1 MTLLGHSAILTR
13 LRWAWLYAGFL
24 LSRLIKRSF
33 RFAQTR
39 FSKTSR
45 AGILLTACINNG
57 MTSGWRNFLKEKESG
72 LQVRQ
77 GTTTPLGRNPK
88 ASRQREEL
96 LDCQPPNPK
105 HNSVLLHQGRAGHSN
120 TRYNRRETPKDQG
133 RLSHI
138 KKYCII
144 KHATSR

>member
-1 MTLLGHSAILTR
+1 MITPYQWEEQAGYLLSLFEKKEAFASLKR
-13 LRWAWLYAGFL
+13 GFL
-24 LSRLIKRSF
+24 RPRKQVSC
-33 RFAQTR
+33 
-39 FSKTSR
+39 
-45 AGILLTACINNG
+45 TACIQNG
-57 MTSGWRNFLKEKESG
+57 MTSGWRHFLKEKESG

-77 GTTTPLGRNPK
+77 GTTRPQGRNPK

-96 LDCQPPNPK
+96 LECQSPNPK

-133 RLSHI
+133 RLSYN